1 MFSLRDLLYA
11 DAMTRASVLATLKQ
25 LEPRFRAHGVAA
37 LYLYGSHARDEAR
50 PDSDIDVLVDFEEG
64 RDESFSDYMAAYHV
78 LSEEFPGTE
87 IGYGTRENIVPVYRP
102 YIEQS
107 AMRVF

>member
-1 MFSLRDLLYA
+1 MN
-11 DAMTRASVLATLKQ
+11 RAFVLATLKQ

-37 LYLYGSHARDEAR
+37 LYLYGSYARDEAR

-64 RDESFSDYMAAYHV
+64 REGSFADYMTAYHM
-78 LSEEFPGTE
+78 LSAEFPGTE
-87 IGYGTRENIVPVYRP
+87 IGYGSCENIVPVYRP
-102 YIEQS
+102 YIEES